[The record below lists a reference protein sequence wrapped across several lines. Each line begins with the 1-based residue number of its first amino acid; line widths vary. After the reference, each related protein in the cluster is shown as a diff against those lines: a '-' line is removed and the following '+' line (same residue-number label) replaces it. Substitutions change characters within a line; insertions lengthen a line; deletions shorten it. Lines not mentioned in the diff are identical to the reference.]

1 MGDVASY
8 GGGDAAPELGW
19 AHRVVAVGGA
29 RGRGRRRGK
38 EIGLG
43 CVGGQDTGGQDT
55 GTHGD
60 SFRNR
65 DGIRERGEHAR
76 QRLRSGSN
84 FPPLEHQT
92 Q

>member
-43 CVGGQDTGGQDT
+43 CVGGQNTGQDT
-55 GTHGD
+55 GTRGTVL
-60 SFRNR
+60 
-65 DGIRERGEHAR
+65 GIGMGLGKEGNMHV
-76 QRLRSGSN
+76 SD
-84 FPPLEHQT
+84 
-92 Q
+92 